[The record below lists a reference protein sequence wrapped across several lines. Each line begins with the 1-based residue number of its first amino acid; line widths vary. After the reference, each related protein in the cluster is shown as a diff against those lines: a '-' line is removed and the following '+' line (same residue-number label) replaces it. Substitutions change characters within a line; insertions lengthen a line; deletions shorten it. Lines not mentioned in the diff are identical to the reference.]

1 MGKYVM
7 ERLFKVFNI
16 AGMAF
21 IFVGGHTGYISGKDM
36 LYQLLLFV
44 IVYCFMTRTYEAFET
59 QTKKSMELIYSQG
72 LALFLADAVTY
83 LTGYV
88 TKTSIN
94 DIWMM
99 LLKLVAQTAFAAIYT
114 LGSSQIMCHLYGK
127 KEAAVLYGNSE
138 MFEKMKDLRHMS
150 DWIHVKMWIR
160 VLEVTPQTLE
170 QLKDVDLVILQEID
184 RVQKDQILR
193 YCAANGI
200 EVYLKP
206 EMEDVLMCSMKSVSV
221 NGTMLLQIGNK
232 NERPV
237 YELVKRMMDICIS
250 VVGLVLASPVMLI
263 TAGLIKAQDRGTVL
277 YSQKRLTKDGK
288 IFEIYKFRSMKM
300 DAEKDGKARLAE
312 KSDDRITTVGKWI
325 RMTRIDE
332 LPQFINVL
340 RGDMSIVGPRPERPE
355 LAEKYTE
362 ENPEFAMRLKV
373 KAGITG
379 FAQVYG
385 RYNTPAIE
393 KAQMDAYYI
402 RKASVLMDLRLI
414 LATVKVLFMKE
425 SSEGVVTEK
434 DDVLKDRVVIVL
446 PPEEEN
452 IRICREAGY
461 PPENI
466 ICMTMPQPEILMRG
480 LIEGRNITHMAVSA
494 EDISSIKTN
503 LRAAESANIKVSL
516 WGELKQ
522 PEGMTAE
529 ELWKIF
535 AERLEIRE
543 Y

>member
-36 LYQLLLFV
+36 LYQQLLFV
-44 IVYCFMTRTYEAFET
+44 IVYCFMARTYEAFET

-160 VLEVTPQTLE
+160 VLEVTPQNLE

-184 RVQKDQILR
+184 RVQKGQILR
-193 YCAANGI
+193 YCVANGI

-379 FAQVYG
+379 FAQIYG

-414 LATVKVLFMKE
+414 LTTVKVLFMKE
-425 SSEGVVTEK
+425 SSEGVVTESK
-434 DDVLKDRVVIVL
+434 T
-446 PPEEEN
+446 EN
-452 IRICREAGY
+452 RAENKTYKMIKERE
-461 PPENI
+461 
-466 ICMTMPQPEILMRG
+466 
-480 LIEGRNITHMAVSA
+480 
-494 EDISSIKTN
+494 
-503 LRAAESANIKVSL
+503 
-516 WGELKQ
+516 
-522 PEGMTAE
+522 TA
-529 ELWKIF
+529 
-535 AERLEIRE
+535 
-543 Y
+543 